1 MARNPSK
8 QGKWSRRLSPGC
20 DASAGWSARSAGISV
35 TSVRAT
41 NRYPTS
47 VRALVV
53 VPTYREAENIQ
64 EALERV
70 RAAAPEVDVLVVDDS
85 SDDGTADIA
94 RATGG
99 RLGRVELL
107 SRPEKTGLGEAYRA
121 GLAVGLDRGY
131 EALVQMDADLS
142 HDAAVL
148 PSLLAG
154 LEAGADV
161 VIGSRYV
168 PGGSIPHWPWFR
180 RALSRYGN
188 RYAGFVLGLKVRDAT
203 SGYRAF
209 RADALQAIDIV
220 STRSKGYGFQIET
233 AYRVSRWRGRVTEV
247 PIVFTDR
254 VRGYSKMT
262 WGIFAEE
269 LLLVT
274 WWGFRDR
281 VLRMGRKRIVRDTSA
296 D

>member
-1 MARNPSK
+1 V
-8 QGKWSRRLSPGC
+8 Q
-20 DASAGWSARSAGISV
+20 
-35 TSVRAT
+35 T
-41 NRYPTS
+41 
-47 VRALVV
+47 LVV
-53 VPTYREAENIQ
+53 VPTYREAENIE

-70 RAAAPEVDVLVVDDS
+70 RSAAPDVDVLVVDDS
-85 SDDGTADIA
+85 SDDGTADLA
-94 RATGG
+94 KATAD
-99 RLGRVELL
+99 RLGQIEIL
-107 SRPEKTGLGEAYRA
+107 SRPTKTGLGDAYRA

-142 HDAAVL
+142 HDAAAL
-148 PSLLAG
+148 PELLHA
-154 LEAGADV
+154 LEAGADQ
-161 VIGSRYV
+161 VIGSRYI

-209 RADALQAIDIV
+209 RADALRAIDIV

-233 AYRVSRWRGRVTEV
+233 AYRVSRWSGRVAEV

-274 WWGFRDR
+274 WWGVRDR
-281 VLRMGRKRIVRDTSA
+281 VLRRGRTRARKPEDTA
-296 D
+296 AA